1 MMNSPTALV
10 AAALTAAILLTASLL
25 IAARA
30 RGETVAVMRGQ
41 SARANNFT
49 PASWVSNSANCR
61 RRSRANRYHSI

>member
-30 RGETVAVMRGQ
+30 RGETVAGMRGQ
-41 SARANNFT
+41 SARIDPFGQQFHAGV
-49 PASWVSNSANCR
+49 AGG
-61 RRSRANRYHSI
+61 